1 MDPAAADATAAAS
14 GVSDATFGLSMM
26 LIVMG
31 LYFLPAIISVIR
43 KHHNRMQIIL
53 LNLLLGWT
61 FLGWIGALI
70 WSAGTVKRPGTAG
83 AT

>member
-1 MDPAAADATAAAS
+1 MDPATATDAAALAASS
-14 GVSDATFGLSMM
+14 GDSGAVFGTVVAVL
-26 LIVMG
+26 VF
-31 LYFLPAIISVIR
+31 YFLPSMIALAR

-70 WSAGTVKRPGTAG
+70 WSAGTVKRPGTA
-83 AT
+83 